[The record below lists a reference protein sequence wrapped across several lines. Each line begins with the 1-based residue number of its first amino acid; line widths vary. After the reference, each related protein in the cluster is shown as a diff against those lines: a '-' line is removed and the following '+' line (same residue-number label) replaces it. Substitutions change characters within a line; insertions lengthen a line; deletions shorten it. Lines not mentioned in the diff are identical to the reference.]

1 MKIKIVHE
9 IEIDPKKWADAYGI
23 DSNPEEVKK
32 DIKSHFEG
40 AIMDH
45 LENLGFALP

>member
-9 IEIDPKKWADAYGI
+9 IEIDPEKWAETSGI
-23 DSNPEEVKK
+23 NPKTEDVKK

-40 AIMDH
+40 VIMDH